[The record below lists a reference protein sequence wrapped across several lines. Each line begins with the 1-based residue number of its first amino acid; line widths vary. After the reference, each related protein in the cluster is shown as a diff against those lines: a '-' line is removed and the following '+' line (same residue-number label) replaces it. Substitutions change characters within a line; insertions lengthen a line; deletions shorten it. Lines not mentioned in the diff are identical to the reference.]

1 MPRLLFALAVLATA
15 CASHSRPATPAPGM
29 PPTAPPPPPPPA
41 PPAAPPRASS
51 EVVRLGP
58 SALRYV
64 SHQVVHIDQEFQGM
78 RQPSDFGLR
87 SFFRVTIAGPADSA
101 GYATTVTVDSIVP
114 DSGSTVPMGLNLS
127 GAKGLSFAGRLRP
140 TGEFR
145 NAVASDTTAPAQLLA
160 QIIGSFRNFF
170 PRLPANGA
178 TLGATWTDTV
188 TSNERTAGSVTVT
201 NISHAHAAA
210 WEQHNGVRCL
220 RVDVTSTFTIQGSG
234 EQIGQPFD
242 ISGSGLRSG
251 VDYIAVD
258 GRYLGG
264 EAHDSTSM
272 TITLPVQATTIP
284 RTQVSRSTV
293 TVLP

>member
-1 MPRLLFALAVLATA
+1 MPRLLLALAVLATA
-15 CASHSRPATPAPGM
+15 CASHNRPATTAAPAT
-29 PPTAPPPPPPPA
+29 PPSAPPS
-41 PPAAPPRASS
+41 PPAASPSPARGSS

-58 SALRYV
+58 SALHYV
-64 SHQVVHIDQEFQGM
+64 SHQLVHIDQEFQGV

-87 SFFRVTIAGPADSA
+87 SFFRVTIAGPADST
-101 GYATTVTVDSIVP
+101 GYATSVTVDSIVP

-127 GAKGLSFAGRLRP
+127 GAKGLSFVGRLSS

-145 NAVASDTTAPAQLLA
+145 NAVPSDTTTPAQLLA

-170 PRLPANGA
+170 PRLPATGA

-201 NISHAHAAA
+201 NISHAHATA
-210 WEQHNGVRCL
+210 WEQHSGVRCL
-220 RVDVTSTFTIQGSG
+220 RVDVTSSFTIQGSG

-258 GRYLGG
+258 GRYMGG

>member
-1 MPRLLFALAVLATA
+1 MPRLLVAVAVLAMA
-15 CASHSRPATPAPGM
+15 CASHSRSPSTPTPAS
-29 PPTAPPPPPPPA
+29 PPAAPPPPPPPA
-41 PPAAPPRASS
+41 APPRSG
-51 EVVRLGP
+51 ELVRLGP
-58 SALRYV
+58 SALHYL
-64 SHQVVHIDQEFQGM
+64 SHQVVHIDQEMQGM

-87 SFFRVTIAGPADSA
+87 SFFRVTIAGPADTV

-127 GAKGLSFAGRLRP
+127 GAKGLSFTGRLRSS
-140 TGEFR
+140 GEFR

-170 PRLPANGA
+170 PRLPASGA

-201 NISHAHAAA
+201 NISQAHAAA

-220 RVDVTSTFTIQGSG
+220 RIDVTSTFTIQGSG

-258 GRYLGG
+258 GRYMGG

-272 TITLPVQATTIP
+272 TITLPVQSMTIP